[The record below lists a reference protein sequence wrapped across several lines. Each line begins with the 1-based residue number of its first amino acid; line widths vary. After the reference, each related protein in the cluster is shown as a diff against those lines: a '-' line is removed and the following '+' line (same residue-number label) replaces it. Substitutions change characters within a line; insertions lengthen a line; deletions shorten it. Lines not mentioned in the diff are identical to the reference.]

1 MEVAMLSKFLLFA
14 AGLALAASAA
24 NAQLRGARRSVESL
38 TDVTPVQHIQGEPS
52 DAQVGLEVNAQLRQ
66 GVQVTNLSSQMQDG
80 VVTLRGTAHTP
91 AERLKAEQIARGI
104 NGVRAVDNQIVVD
117 AGRAAAVD
125 NNHLDTDASL
135 EATVRQNLRTEPR
148 LGSGVDVSTRS
159 NIVTLTGVVRSNE
172 EKELATRLAQ
182 QTRGVAEVR
191 NRLAVSG
198 N

>member
-1 MEVAMLSKFLLFA
+1 MLSKYFIA
-14 AGLALAASAA
+14 AGLGLALAAPAV
-24 NAQLRGARRSVESL
+24 NAQLEGARRTVGSL
-38 TDVTPVQHIQGEPS
+38 TGVTPIQHVQGAPS

-66 GVQVTNLSSQMQDG
+66 RVQVANLSSQIQDG

-91 AERLKAEQIARGI
+91 AERLQAEQIARQI
-104 NGVRAVDNQIVVD
+104 NGVRSVENQIVVD

-125 NNHLDTDASL
+125 NNHLDIDASL
-135 EATVRQNLRTEPR
+135 EAAVRQNLRTEPR
-148 LGSGVDVSTRS
+148 LAGSGIDVSTRS

-182 QTRGVAEVR
+182 QTRDVAEVR

>member
-1 MEVAMLSKFLLFA
+1 MLSKSVLLA

-24 NAQLRGARRSVESL
+24 NAQLRGAKRNADSL
-38 TDVTPVQHIQGEPS
+38 TGVTPIQHIQGEPS

-66 GVQVTNLSSQMQDG
+66 RVQVTNLSSQMQNG

-91 AERLKAEQIARGI
+91 AERMQAEQIARSI

-135 EATVRQNLRTEPR
+135 EAAVRQNLRSEPR
-148 LGSGVDVSTRS
+148 LAGAGIDVSTRS
-159 NIVTLTGVVRSNE
+159 NIVTLTGVVRTNE
-172 EKELATRLAQ
+172 DKELATRLAQ
-182 QTRGVAEVR
+182 QTRDVAEVR